1 MHEPELSEGD
11 ESLHSPWDFSLLNSI
26 VVTNIG
32 NNFCTMKR
40 DSPKKIK
47 VCHRGSFL
55 SYVGYIRYYIA
66 GLHSCKFH
74 CSLMGNQ
81 YLQSSCHTW
90 EAYHGGWFSKR
101 ATDYNM
107 KMIRLSLVVDFLGL
121 IPDMDWRFFS
131 TCSSFTSRCN
141 EAALLTRW
149 ALRNPQH

>member
-40 DSPKKIK
+40 DSPKNIK

-55 SYVGYIRYYIA
+55 SYVGYIRYYTA

-81 YLQSSCHTW
+81 YLQTSCHTW

-101 ATDYNM
+101 ATVYNM
-107 KMIRLSLVVDFLGL
+107 KMIRLSLVVD
-121 IPDMDWRFFS
+121 WRFFS
-131 TCSSFTSRCN
+131 TCRSFTSCCN
-141 EAALLTRW
+141 EASLLTRW
-149 ALRNPQH
+149 ALRSTQH